1 MTRRF
6 STVLVVM
13 ALLMAACSSNTATT
27 TTTAEGTTA
36 ASEGTTAA
44 PAEGTVKVTL
54 ADVSA
59 TSMLLTPSPTSAP
72 AGDVTFEV
80 TNSGNVEHE
89 FVVIKTDLSLDN
101 LPFDDSADEVI
112 EDGEGMTPVD
122 EIEEIQPGET
132 KTLTVTLDAG
142 NYVLICNLEG
152 HFRMGMKATFTV
164 SG

>member
-1 MTRRF
+1 MAGRY
-6 STVLVVM
+6 STVLVAM
-13 ALLMAACSSNTATT
+13 ALLMAACSSNSAAT

-36 ASEGTTAA
+36 SSEGTTAA
-44 PAEGTVKVTL
+44 ATEGTVRVTL

-72 AGDVTFEV
+72 SGDVTFEV

-89 FVVIKTDLSLDN
+89 FVVIKTDLSLEN

-112 EDGEGMTPVD
+112 EDGEGMTPID

-132 KTLTVTLDAG
+132 KTLTVTLEAG

-152 HFRMGMKATFTV
+152 HFRMGMKSTFTV

>member
-36 ASEGTTAA
+36 AGEGTTAA

-112 EDGEGMTPVD
+112 EDGEGMTPID
-122 EIEEIQPGET
+122 EIEGIQPGET
-132 KTLTVTLDAG
+132 KTLTVTLEAG